1 MQIRNAAIEDCHAV
15 AALHVDAWRHA
26 YRGIFDDAYLT
37 SLSIT
42 ERETM
47 WRRMVEAHPGRL
59 LVAHDSN
66 RVASE
71 RDGPERMEPA
81 PIVGFVAF
89 GPSHDQDAPMH
100 RAEIYA
106 IYVAA
111 ARWSTGIGRA
121 LWLEASHR
129 IAASG
134 STTVSLWVLSRNRRA
149 IRFYERAG
157 FIAESGRKSLR
168 LGDTELEES
177 RLVRDIGS

>member
-1 MQIRNAAIEDCHAV
+1 
-15 AALHVDAWRHA
+15 
-26 YRGIFDDAYLT
+26 
-37 SLSIT
+37 
-42 ERETM
+42 
-47 WRRMVEAHPGRL
+47 
-59 LVAHDSN
+59 
-66 RVASE
+66 
-71 RDGPERMEPA
+71 
-81 PIVGFVAF
+81 
-89 GPSHDQDAPMH
+89 MH

-111 ARWSTGIGRA
+111 ALWSTGIGRA

-157 FIAESGRKSLR
+157 FVAESGRKSLR